1 MPQQIRGDR
10 VLLSTSEAQDRS
22 GLSRVHIQ
30 RLLRNGKV
38 EGMKLGHD
46 WLVFEDSLVHFL
58 AQPRKTG
65 PKGPRKKSARDTNA
79 LGVHHKDESDTNNGS
94 ETEKDQVEL

>member
-10 VLLSTSEAQDRS
+10 VLLSTSEAMDKS

-30 RLLRNGKV
+30 RLLRNGQV

-46 WLVFEDSLVHFL
+46 WLVFEDSLVLFL

-65 PKGPRKKSARDTNA
+65 PKGPRKRPAQDTSASSVNHEGESGTN
-79 LGVHHKDESDTNNGS
+79 HGS
-94 ETEKDQVEL
+94 PP

>member
-10 VLLSTSEAQDRS
+10 VLLSTSEAQDKS

-30 RLLRNGKV
+30 RLLRNGRI

-65 PKGPRKKSARDTNA
+65 PKGPRKKPVSDTKA
-79 LGVHHKDESDTNNGS
+79 MPVCKKDESGTNHS
-94 ETEKDQVEL
+94 SAT

>member
-10 VLLSTSEAQDRS
+10 VLLSTSEAQDKS

-30 RLLRNGKV
+30 RLLRNGQL
-38 EGMKLGHD
+38 EGIKLGHD
-46 WLVFEDSLVHFL
+46 WLVFEDSLLLFL

-65 PKGPRKKSARDTNA
+65 PKGPRKKSTSDTTA
-79 LGVHHKDESDTNNGS
+79 LRVHDESESDDNHGS
-94 ETEKDQVEL
+94 PT

>member
-1 MPQQIRGDR
+1 MPKQIRGDR
-10 VLLSTSEAQDRS
+10 VLLSTSEAQDKS

-30 RLLRNGKV
+30 RLLRNGLI

-46 WLVFEDSLVHFL
+46 WLVFEDSLLHFL

-65 PKGPRKKSARDTNA
+65 PKGPRKKSTSHTTS
-79 LGVHHKDESDTNNGS
+79 LSVHDEGESDTNHGS
-94 ETEKDQVEL
+94 PT

>member
-10 VLLSTSEAQDRS
+10 VLLSTSEAQGKS

-30 RLLRNGKV
+30 RLLRNGQI

-46 WLVFEDSLVHFL
+46 WLVFEDSFLQFL
-58 AQPRKTG
+58 ARPRKTG
-65 PKGPRKKSARDTNA
+65 PKGPRKKPVSDASA
-79 LGVHHKDESDTNNGS
+79 LSVHHEGETDSNNGS
-94 ETEKDQVEL
+94 PI

>member
-10 VLLSTSEAQDRS
+10 VLLSTSEAQDKS

-30 RLLRNGKV
+30 RLLRNGQI

-46 WLVFEDSLVHFL
+46 WLVFEDSLLHFL

-65 PKGPRKKSARDTNA
+65 PKGPRKKSTSHTTA
-79 LGVHHKDESDTNNGS
+79 LSVHDESESDTNHGS
-94 ETEKDQVEL
+94 PT

>member
-10 VLLSTSEAQDRS
+10 VLLSTSEAMDKS

-30 RLLRNGKV
+30 RLLRNGQV

-46 WLVFEDSLVHFL
+46 WLVFEDSLVLFL

-65 PKGPRKKSARDTNA
+65 PKGPRKRPAPDTSASR
-79 LGVHHKDESDTNNGS
+79 VHHEGESGTNHGS
-94 ETEKDQVEL
+94 PP

>member
-10 VLLSTSEAQDRS
+10 VLLSTAEAQDKS

-30 RLLRNGKV
+30 RLLRNGQV

-46 WLVFEDSLVHFL
+46 WLVFEDSLLHFL

-65 PKGPRKKSARDTNA
+65 PKGPRKKTASDTTT
-79 LGVHHKDESDTNNGS
+79 LRVHQKGESDINHGS
-94 ETEKDQVEL
+94 PT

>member
-10 VLLSTSEAQDRS
+10 VLLSTSEAQDKS

-30 RLLRNGKV
+30 RLLRNGQV

-46 WLVFEDSLVHFL
+46 WLVFEDSLLHFL

-65 PKGPRKKSARDTNA
+65 PKGPRKKSTSHTTT
-79 LGVHHKDESDTNNGS
+79 LSVHHEDESDTNHGS
-94 ETEKDQVEL
+94 QT